1 MGGAASRE
9 RSQRWRRRHND
20 LSDTIH
26 RCIGWRN
33 SWEWFE
39 LYGYGMHILLG
50 VAFAIRVRPG
60 VGDVTFASWRQ
71 SDRGACRG
79 RCVPAVISHRWRRRH
94 NDLRDTIHRCIG
106 WRNSWEWFE
115 LYGYGM
121 HILLGVAFAI
131 RVRPEIG
138 RASFRDRVC

>member
-50 VAFAIRVRPG
+50 VAFAIRVCPG
-60 VGDVTFASWRQ
+60 VGNVTFCSRRRGNNDASWCERIT
-71 SDRGACRG
+71 A
-79 RCVPAVISHRWRRRH
+79 AISHSMRGRH
-94 NDLRDTIHRCIG
+94 NDLSDTI
-106 WRNSWEWFE
+106 
-115 LYGYGM
+115 
-121 HILLGVAFAI
+121 
-131 RVRPEIG
+131 
-138 RASFRDRVC
+138 

>member
-50 VAFAIRVRPG
+50 VGFAIRVRPG
-60 VGDVTFASWRQ
+60 VVGGALARGGGWKEGVRGGGW
-71 SDRGACRG
+71 GACVRG
-79 RCVPAVISHRWRRRH
+79 LGLRRGEEARSV
-94 NDLRDTIHRCIG
+94 L
-106 WRNSWEWFE
+106 
-115 LYGYGM
+115 
-121 HILLGVAFAI
+121 
-131 RVRPEIG
+131 
-138 RASFRDRVC
+138 

>member
-1 MGGAASRE
+1 MSMTTVTVHNCLP
-9 RSQRWRRRHND
+9 SYND

-60 VGDVTFASWRQ
+60 VGDVTFRSEER
-71 SDRGACRG
+71 RVG
-79 RCVPAVISHRWRRRH
+79 RECWGECVPEVNSKRWRCRH
-94 NDLRDTIHRCIG
+94 NDLSDTINSCIG
-106 WRNSWEWFE
+106 CRNSRE
-115 LYGYGM
+115 
-121 HILLGVAFAI
+121 
-131 RVRPEIG
+131 
-138 RASFRDRVC
+138 C

>member
-1 MGGAASRE
+1 MHILLGVAFGIRVRRGVGDVPSRSSCDLNNGASWGECVTAVISH
-9 RSQRWRRRHND
+9 RWRRRHND

-60 VGDVTFASWRQ
+60 VGEDRKSVVQGRSNGASW
-71 SDRGACRG
+71 GE
-79 RCVPAVISHRWRRRH
+79 CVNEDISHRWRRRH
-94 NDLRDTIHRCIG
+94 DDL
-106 WRNSWEWFE
+106 
-115 LYGYGM
+115 
-121 HILLGVAFAI
+121 
-131 RVRPEIG
+131 
-138 RASFRDRVC
+138 

>member
-1 MGGAASRE
+1 MSMTTVTVHNCLP
-9 RSQRWRRRHND
+9 SYND

-60 VGDVTFASWRQ
+60 VGDVTFANIGRASCR
-71 SDRGACRG
+71 DRWGE
-79 RCVPAVISHRWRRRH
+79 CVIAVISNRWRGRH
-94 NDLRDTIHRCIG
+94 NDLSDTIHRCMG

-131 RVRPEIG
+131 RVRPG
-138 RASFRDRVC
+138 VGDVTFASWRR